1 MNAPVGM
8 RVLRATAAA
17 SVAAIMAYG
26 VWYAFDTISHE
37 PVRRVIFAGDA
48 RKLPRA
54 ELEAFA
60 ESIRGLPASGE
71 SLAAI
76 RDAARRL
83 PWVREATVRRR
94 FPDAVEIAFEA
105 HEALGRWSDDAL
117 LSVKGEIFSADAD
130 GWLPQFSGNAAA
142 APAIAREYPGIAQAL
157 APVGKVA
164 EVRLSP
170 RGAWE
175 VVLDSGLVVALG
187 RGDIHARLARFV
199 AAWPQLPG
207 EARKSPRADLRY
219 GTGFA
224 LRVEPQRAAAPR
236 GKARG

>member
-1 MNAPVGM
+1 MKNAPLRT

-17 SVAAIMAYG
+17 SVAAVIGYG
-26 VWYAFDTISHE
+26 VWYAFDAISRE

-48 RKLPRA
+48 QKLPRA

-83 PWVREATVRRR
+83 PWVRDATVRRR

-105 HEALGRWSDDAL
+105 HDALGRWSDDTL
-117 LSVKGEIFSADAD
+117 VSMKGEVFTADTAA
-130 GWLPQFSGNAAA
+130 WLPQFRGNAAA
-142 APAIAREYPGIAQAL
+142 ATAIAREYPAIAQAL
-157 APVGKVA
+157 APLGKVTEA
-164 EVRLSP
+164 RLSA

-199 AAWPQLPG
+199 AAWPQLP
-207 EARKSPRADLRY
+207 EPARNSGRADLRY

-224 LRVEPQRAAAPR
+224 LR
-236 GKARG
+236 GKS